1 MVITNR
7 MMKAYLFSCFS
18 FAWKQ
23 KHSLKIHFNLC
34 HQRVASLIPTLKN
47 SFYLFYLALGIVNL
61 LEVVCFCA
69 KRNWAVTSLCIT
81 VMLRASVVYSSMKII
96 FSYLIKIHG

>member
-7 MMKAYLFSCFS
+7 MMKACLFSFFS

-23 KHSLKIHFNLC
+23 KHSLKMHFNLC

-47 SFYLFYLALGIVNL
+47 SFCLFYLALGIVNL

-96 FSYLIKIHG
+96 FSYLIRIHG